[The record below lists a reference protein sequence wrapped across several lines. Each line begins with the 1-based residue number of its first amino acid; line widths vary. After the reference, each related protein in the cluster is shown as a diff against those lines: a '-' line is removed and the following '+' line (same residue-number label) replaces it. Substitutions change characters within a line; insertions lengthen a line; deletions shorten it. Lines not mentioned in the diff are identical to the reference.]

1 MGNSLACLC
10 SHSSKGCVLVMKENG
25 DFIKFRR
32 RVLVKEVEGAYPGYK
47 IIRCGSDRM
56 VLPESDELDSS
67 RLYFLIPEKLVRC
80 NYTYEKFVRLAES
93 KGLIPCSDGLISMKA
108 RKEIDQ
114 MAKEIDQMAMDASSV
129 INGQVMVGQMLF
141 FEVSELGKSAWK
153 PDLQT
158 IPEVVSP

>member
-10 SHSSKGCVLVMKENG
+10 SHSSKGGVLVMKENG

-47 IIRCGSDRM
+47 IIRCGSDGM

-80 NYTYEKFVRLAES
+80 NYTYEKFVRMAES
-93 KGLIPCSDGLISMKA
+93 KGLIPCSDGLILMKA

-114 MAKEIDQMAMDASSV
+114 MEKDGSSV
-129 INGQVMVGQMLF
+129 INGQVMVGQMLL
-141 FEVSELGKSAWK
+141 FEVSELRNSAWK